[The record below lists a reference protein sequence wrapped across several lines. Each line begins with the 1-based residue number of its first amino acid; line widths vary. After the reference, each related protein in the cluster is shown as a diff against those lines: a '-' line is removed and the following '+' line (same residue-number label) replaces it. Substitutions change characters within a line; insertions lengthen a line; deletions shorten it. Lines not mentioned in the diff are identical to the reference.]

1 MEQPNYQLI
10 LTEGNVLDIYKKL
23 HGGNLTPDELSNVK
37 NRFRE
42 LVNHNNTN
50 GTKM

>member
-1 MEQPNYQLI
+1 MKQCNKKI
-10 LTEGNVLDIYKKL
+10 LTEGENVLDIYVKKQNGDL
-23 HGGNLTPDELSNVK
+23 STEEISNVK
-37 NRFRE
+37 DRFKE